1 MVASRFTYT
10 ALTAMALMAT
20 AWSQPAGRG
29 VISGAVVEGESNDAI
44 RKAIVTLT
52 LQGTPRRWAT
62 ARTDSSGRFQFE
74 NLPAG
79 KYDLR
84 ALKAGE
90 GSAIY
95 GANSPRE
102 LSELIT
108 LAEGQT
114 LNGFILRFLR
124 RGSISGHVYD
134 SSGEPVNGV
143 NVFLLRRGRNLG
155 APIFINNRVAT
166 TNDQGEYRITNV
178 DTGQYF
184 FRTMP
189 AAGYGGQYYGG
200 ASDAKDAIP
209 VFLRGAENL
218 AGVDFNLKPESAI
231 QIHGRIIGVPEGSE
245 PSPAQITNAQRPA
258 MIGAGGAAVQVS
270 IRRIQDGTVM
280 GSVGTVAQRPEYR
293 FEMKVLGAGRYRI
306 DASVQFGKKSFGAS
320 QILDL
325 DSNSPEIQLAL
336 VPAADIQG
344 MLRFEGKA
352 PDPQNRS
359 GSPATGA
366 TRVQLFRPDTQEG
379 SISAQVRPDGRFTL
393 EQVLPGDWQL
403 AVNPLPG
410 FLKSAR
416 LGEKDILLTTFEFSG
431 NGDTPLNIVA
441 SARTAT
447 LGGEVDAGSP
457 ASRRAGILLARVGQ
471 YHNLTRFYYFTAA
484 DDEGK
489 FKLTGIAPGKYKLFA
504 FEKLAATNFIA
515 PEAADQ
521 LDDLGETIEFDEG
534 AVLQAHPKLVPGDR
548 AMKAVQ

>member
-1 MVASRFTYT
+1 MAASRFTRT
-10 ALTAMALMAT
+10 ALTAMAFGAA
-20 AWSQPAGRG
+20 AWSQPAAKG
-29 VISGAVVEGESNDAI
+29 VISGTVVEGESNDAI

-84 ALKAGE
+84 AIKGGE

-95 GANSPRE
+95 GANSSRE

-134 SSGEPVNGV
+134 PTGEPVSGV
-143 NVFLLRRGRNLG
+143 NVFLLRRGRDLG
-155 APIFINNRVAT
+155 APIFMNYRVAT
-166 TNDQGEYRITNV
+166 TNDQGEYRLTNL

-189 AAGYGGQYYGG
+189 AVGYGGQYYGG
-200 ASDAKDAIP
+200 TSDPKDAIP
-209 VFLRGAENL
+209 VYLRGAENL

-231 QIHGRIIGVPEGSE
+231 QIHGRIIGVPEVSE
-245 PSPAQITNAQRPA
+245 PSRAQITNARPQA
-258 MIGAGGAAVQVS
+258 MIGGDGAGVQVS
-270 IRRIQDGTVM
+270 IRRIQDGPEM

-293 FEMKVLGAGRYRI
+293 FEARVLQAGRYRI
-306 DASVQFGKKSFGAS
+306 DASFESGKKSFGAS
-320 QILDL
+320 QIVDL

-336 VPAADIQG
+336 TPAADIQG
-344 MLRFEGKA
+344 VLRLEGKA
-352 PDPQNRS
+352 SDPQNRP
-359 GSPATGA
+359 GAPAAGV
-366 TRVQLFRPDTQEG
+366 TRVQLFRPGTQEG

-393 EQVLPGDWQL
+393 EQVLPGEWQL

-416 LGEKDILLTTFEFSG
+416 LGDKDILLTTFEFSG
-431 NGDTPLNIVA
+431 NGDAPLNIVV

-447 LGGEVDAGSP
+447 VGGEVDAGSP
-457 ASRRAGILLARVGQ
+457 ASKRAGILLARVGQ

-515 PEAADQ
+515 PEAVDQ
-521 LDDLGETIEFDEG
+521 LDDLGQVIEFDEG